1 MTDNGGVR
9 ADVSEA
15 LAYRNVEKLL
25 VLCLVQQDGM
35 VADTSVS
42 ASICDRVAQ
51 LAAVGTDIP
60 VAVISLGDP
69 QVVAPGRLTILVHA
83 AISHADGEP
92 QMALVMRPYRPSL
105 PEADVLFGATPRIA
119 DPRDDAAISRA
130 ISAGLDE
137 ILPWRSQ
144 PGQFRQIQ

>member
-1 MTDNGGVR
+1 MTSIGGVR
-9 ADVSEA
+9 ADVSEP

-35 VADTSVS
+35 VAEAS
-42 ASICDRVAQ
+42 ASAPICDRVAQ
-51 LAAVGTDIP
+51 LAAVGSDIP

-69 QVVAPGRLTILVHA
+69 QVVAPGRLTILVHTA
-83 AISHADGEP
+83 LSEADGKP

-105 PEADVLFGATPRIA
+105 PEADILFGATPRIV
-119 DPRDDAAISRA
+119 DPRDDAAITRA

-144 PGQFRQIQ
+144 PGQPSPIQ